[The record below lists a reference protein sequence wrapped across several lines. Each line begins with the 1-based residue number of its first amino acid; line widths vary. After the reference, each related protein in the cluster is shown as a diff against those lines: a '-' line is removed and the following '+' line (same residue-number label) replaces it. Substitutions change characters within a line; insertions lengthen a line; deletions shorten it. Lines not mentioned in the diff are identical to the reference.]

1 MRRIWFWLL
10 LASCSVE
17 EIDDRVWQPTP
28 VGLHSEA
35 LTDRHSSAQLVLEG
49 NEVSFTLGDDRI
61 ATIGVKN
68 TGEEKLSWQM
78 TLDSKD
84 DLVYIMPTY
93 DDMTW
98 LEVRKK
104 DDEEWILLENKGND
118 DKVDVFASGELQ
130 NGEIQWLEFRVV
142 DPNTGWYQFHDKN
155 IFHPYHF
162 TKTLQF
168 TDLESKTT
176 TKLTAN
182 LYLPELKASP
192 LEINLTAENTE
203 EWVIVEN
210 FGMGDLRW
218 NIEPL
223 LPEGAIYAIAVAH
236 NGQDE
241 QGRFYGEGKVL
252 IGIDAQL
259 LQGDEQQVFQF
270 DYMGGATVSPEAVS
284 VVVNFTSLSE
294 FDRRE

>member
-1 MRRIWFWLL
+1 MRRIWFGLL

-104 DDEEWILLENKGND
+104 DDEEWILLEND
-118 DKVDVFASGELQ
+118 AKVDVFASGELQ

-142 DPNTGWYQFHDKN
+142 DPNTDWYQFHDKN

-203 EWVIVEN
+203 EWVLVEN

-241 QGRFYGEGKVL
+241 QGRFHGEGKVL